1 MTNSFLKR
9 YKKGFI
15 YMLHINELAKI
26 DLDVYLRILNI
37 IKLQE
42 SDVASSGV
50 VLITSLKTDV
60 FRCSHDNDDDSIRVI
75 SYEGNRAN
83 YIASKNREEFKQ
95 LLKSVALAS
104 LSKHLKINL

>member
-1 MTNSFLKR
+1 MANSFLKN
-9 YKKGFI
+9 YQKGYV
-15 YMLHINELAKI
+15 YMFHINELSKV
-26 DLDVYLRILNI
+26 DLDVYLMLLNL
-37 IKLQE
+37 IKIQE
-42 SDVASSGV
+42 SDVTSSGAV
-50 VLITSLKTDV
+50 FKSSLKTDV
-60 FRCSHDNDDDSIRVI
+60 FRCSHDNDDDAVHVI